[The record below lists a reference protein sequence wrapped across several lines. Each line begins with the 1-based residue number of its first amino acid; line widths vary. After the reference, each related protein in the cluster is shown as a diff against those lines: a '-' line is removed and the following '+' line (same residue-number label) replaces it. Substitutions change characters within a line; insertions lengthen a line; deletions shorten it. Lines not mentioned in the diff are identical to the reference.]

1 MCNGARIGVKI
12 HPSRRFL
19 MRLFLMVGVLVAG
32 LPCGAAAQGLVTQK
46 ALSVEMAQMI
56 VQGTIERC
64 RADGFRASVSVIDAG
79 GHLKAFA
86 RDEGTGLHTI
96 DLSQRKAYTALTF
109 ATRFASS
116 LEFATARGSTLG
128 SACIER
134 GRHRR
139 HRGRSPYQ
147 GGRCCHRGRRRQR
160 RRRRRQGRDLR
171 QGRHRKN
178 RAPSEVA
185 QGF

>member
-1 MCNGARIGVKI
+1 
-12 HPSRRFL
+12 

-96 DLSQRKAYTALTF
+96 ELSQRKAYTALTF

-128 SACIER
+128 SAASNVEGTVGIGGGVPIKVGDVAIGAVGVSGAVGGDKDEICAKAGIEKIA
-134 GRHRR
+134 H
-139 HRGRSPYQ
+139 
-147 GGRCCHRGRRRQR
+147 
-160 RRRRRQGRDLR
+160 LL
-171 QGRHRKN
+171 K
-178 RAPSEVA
+178 
-185 QGF
+185 

>member
-1 MCNGARIGVKI
+1 
-12 HPSRRFL
+12 

-46 ALSVEMAQMI
+46 ALSMEMAQMV

-109 ATRFASS
+109 ATRFAST

-128 SACIER
+128 SAASNVEGTVGVGGGVPIKVGDVAIGAVGVSGAVGGDKDEICAKAGIEKIA
-134 GRHRR
+134 H
-139 HRGRSPYQ
+139 
-147 GGRCCHRGRRRQR
+147 
-160 RRRRRQGRDLR
+160 LL
-171 QGRHRKN
+171 K
-178 RAPSEVA
+178 
-185 QGF
+185 

>member
-1 MCNGARIGVKI
+1 
-12 HPSRRFL
+12 
-19 MRLFLMVGVLVAG
+19 MRMFLMVGVLVAG

-46 ALSVEMAQMI
+46 ALSMEMAQMI

-64 RADGFRASVSVIDAG
+64 RADGFRASVAVIDAG

-128 SACIER
+128 SAASNVEGTVGVGGGVPIKVGDVAIGAVGVSGAVGGDKDEICAKAGIEKIA
-134 GRHRR
+134 H
-139 HRGRSPYQ
+139 
-147 GGRCCHRGRRRQR
+147 
-160 RRRRRQGRDLR
+160 LL
-171 QGRHRKN
+171 K
-178 RAPSEVA
+178 
-185 QGF
+185 

>member
-1 MCNGARIGVKI
+1 
-12 HPSRRFL
+12 
-19 MRLFLMVGVLVAG
+19 MRLFLMVGVLVAV

-64 RADGFRASVSVIDAG
+64 RADGFRASVAVIDAG

-128 SACIER
+128 SAASNVEGTVGIGGGVPIKVGDVAIGAVGVSGAVGGDKDEICAKAGIEKIA
-134 GRHRR
+134 H
-139 HRGRSPYQ
+139 
-147 GGRCCHRGRRRQR
+147 
-160 RRRRRQGRDLR
+160 LL
-171 QGRHRKN
+171 K
-178 RAPSEVA
+178 
-185 QGF
+185 

>member
-1 MCNGARIGVKI
+1 MRMI
-12 HPSRRFL
+12 L
-19 MRLFLMVGVLVAG
+19 MAGMLVAAMSSS
-32 LPCGAAAQGLVTQK
+32 AAAQGLVTQK
-46 ALSVEMAQMI
+46 ALSMEMAQMI

-128 SACIER
+128 SAASNVEGTVGVGGGVPIKVGDVAIGAVGVSGAVGGDKDEICAKAGIEKIA
-134 GRHRR
+134 H
-139 HRGRSPYQ
+139 
-147 GGRCCHRGRRRQR
+147 
-160 RRRRRQGRDLR
+160 LL
-171 QGRHRKN
+171 K
-178 RAPSEVA
+178 
-185 QGF
+185 

>member
-1 MCNGARIGVKI
+1 
-12 HPSRRFL
+12 

-46 ALSVEMAQMI
+46 ALSMEMAQMI

-128 SACIER
+128 SAASNVEGTVGIGGGVPIKVGDVAIGAVGVSGAVGGDKDEICAKAGIEKIA
-134 GRHRR
+134 H
-139 HRGRSPYQ
+139 
-147 GGRCCHRGRRRQR
+147 
-160 RRRRRQGRDLR
+160 LL
-171 QGRHRKN
+171 K
-178 RAPSEVA
+178 
-185 QGF
+185 